1 MTYIIW
7 HVHTISIHPPTLLTL
22 DVGLKTNE
30 ITLPGGWIRLLA
42 TLPLLFSLGIP
53 CYKHLHKLTSTKS
66 CIHYWANAATNNIL
80 VSRHIIERTLKG
92 LSHWRRRR
100 RDCRDWSVAAIR
112 ATRETK
118 KWLALS
124 PRRRR
129 RDCWD
134 WSVTA
139 TRETK
144 LWLALS
150 RRGDVS
156 ETCWRLKK
164 SPKKIEHVWISRDSP
179 ETRLVSRRRRGDVSA
194 TSGDSSRHL
203 VSKPVR

>member
-100 RDCRDWSVAAIR
+100 RDCRDWSVAATR

-129 RDCWD
+129 RDCRD

-156 ETCWRLKK
+156 ETCWRLKNRTCLNFPRLPGDPA
-164 SPKKIEHVWISRDSP
+164 SLQ
-179 ETRLVSRRRRGDVSA
+179 ETSRRRLRNQRRLESPPSLQA
-194 TSGDSSRHL
+194 SEMHNL
-203 VSKPVR
+203 A